1 LYTQTDFLFFLA
13 FMQENKPIHPEYGD
27 TPAPNAATLTRW
39 RLMLGGGEADGT
51 GEQLSGKDGEIDAAL
66 DALYEYERRRRF
78 SYSGTEGGGGRSTP
92 AIARWLGDIRKYF
105 PGPVVEIMQKD
116 AMSRP
121 SLRQK
126 MLLEPEILESAIPD
140 VQLVATLLELKHL
153 MPDQTRETGKKVV
166 QKVVDELMERIKTK
180 FEQTISGA
188 LHRQA
193 RKRNPRFSEID
204 WHTTIKKN
212 LKHYQPKYKTII
224 PEVKIGYGRKN
235 RKAIK
240 DILLCLDQSGSM
252 GTSVVYSGIFGAVLA
267 SLPGVR
273 TRLVAFDTEIA
284 DLSAHLNDPVD
295 LLFGVQLGGGTD
307 INNALSYCQSLITQ
321 PSETILVVL
330 SDLFEGGDSD
340 GMRERCVQLSE
351 SGVQVVVLLA
361 LSDDGAPAFD
371 RENARFLAE
380 INIPVFACTPDVFP
394 DLMAA
399 AIEQRDLKQW
409 AGEQN
414 IVLKS

>member
-1 LYTQTDFLFFLA
+1 
-13 FMQENKPIHPEYGD
+13 MQENKPDQPD
-27 TPAPNAATLTRW
+27 LTNAPPGTATLTRW
-39 RLMLGGGEADGT
+39 RLILGGGEADGT
-51 GEQLSGKDGEIDAAL
+51 SEKLTGKDGEIDAAL

-78 SYSGTEGGGGRSTP
+78 SYSGAEGGGGRSTP

-105 PGPVVEIMQKD
+105 PGSVVEIMQKD
-116 AMSRP
+116 AMNRP
-121 SLRQK
+121 ALRQK

-153 MPDQTRETGKKVV
+153 MPEQTRETGRKVV

-180 FEQTISGA
+180 FEQAVSGA

-193 RKRNPRFSEID
+193 RKRNPRFNEID
-204 WHTTIKKN
+204 WNTTIKKN
-212 LKHYQPKYKTII
+212 LKHYQPQYKTII

-235 RKAIK
+235 RKAVK
-240 DILLCLDQSGSM
+240 DIILCLDQSGSM

-284 DLSAHLNDPVD
+284 DLSVHLSDPVD

-330 SDLFEGGDSD
+330 SDLFEGGDSG
-340 GMRERCVQLSE
+340 GMRERCVQLCE

-361 LSDDGAPAFD
+361 LSDDGSPAYD

-380 INIPVFACTPDVFP
+380 INIPVFACTPDIFP